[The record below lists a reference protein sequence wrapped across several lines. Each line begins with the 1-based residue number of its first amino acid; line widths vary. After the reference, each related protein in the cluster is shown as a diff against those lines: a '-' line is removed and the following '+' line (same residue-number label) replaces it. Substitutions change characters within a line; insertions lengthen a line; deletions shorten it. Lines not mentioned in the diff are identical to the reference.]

1 MILLCKE
8 LRVHACSNTALYP
21 QGLVQTT
28 LILSAG
34 ISSAREIWKV
44 NILTRQESGGQRDL
58 APFVVDSYAMAW
70 MDKNVY
76 L

>member
-1 MILLCKE
+1 MVVSLLLCKE

-34 ISSAREIWKV
+34 I
-44 NILTRQESGGQRDL
+44 TQ
-58 APFVVDSYAMAW
+58 
-70 MDKNVY
+70 
-76 L
+76 

>member
-1 MILLCKE
+1 MMIAIEIRSRKKERGSSAMVVSLLLCKE

-34 ISSAREIWKV
+34 I
-44 NILTRQESGGQRDL
+44 TQ
-58 APFVVDSYAMAW
+58 
-70 MDKNVY
+70 
-76 L
+76 

>member
-1 MILLCKE
+1 MK
-8 LRVHACSNTALYP
+8 SQYFDKT
-21 QGLVQTT
+21 
-28 LILSAG
+28 
-34 ISSAREIWKV
+34 RE
-44 NILTRQESGGQRDL
+44 RGQRDL

>member
-1 MILLCKE
+1 MMIAIEIRSSHGSQSVLYMILLCKE

-34 ISSAREIWKV
+34 I
-44 NILTRQESGGQRDL
+44 TQ
-58 APFVVDSYAMAW
+58 
-70 MDKNVY
+70 
-76 L
+76 

>member
-1 MILLCKE
+1 MK
-8 LRVHACSNTALYP
+8 SQYFDKT
-21 QGLVQTT
+21 
-28 LILSAG
+28 
-34 ISSAREIWKV
+34 RE
-44 NILTRQESGGQRDL
+44 RGGQRDL

>member
-1 MILLCKE
+1 MMIAIEIRSRKKERGSIFSHGSQSVLYMILLCKE

-34 ISSAREIWKV
+34 I
-44 NILTRQESGGQRDL
+44 TQ
-58 APFVVDSYAMAW
+58 
-70 MDKNVY
+70 
-76 L
+76 

>member
-1 MILLCKE
+1 MMIAIEIRSRKKERGSSAMVVSLLYMILLCKE

-34 ISSAREIWKV
+34 I
-44 NILTRQESGGQRDL
+44 TQ
-58 APFVVDSYAMAW
+58 
-70 MDKNVY
+70 
-76 L
+76 